1 MKIKIHSKHVD
12 FKLKAAM
19 HSMCGY
25 ALARLGI
32 SSRITK
38 NLNLTIHMG
47 HHSNEG
53 EARVAKDANRYRPR
67 DFKINL
73 DHHRMEKDDYD
84 RALEDTEWGHRVLK
98 TLAHELVHVKQYIR
112 GELSW
117 RDAGLLWKGVNHNPK
132 NLLHYYEL
140 PYEVEAHG
148 REYGLLVG
156 FLLVWTD
163 LEKKFEKELNNLV

>member
-1 MKIKIHSKHVD
+1 MKIKVYSRNVD
-12 FKLKAAM
+12 FKLKAAI

-53 EARVAKDANRYRPR
+53 EARVAKDTNRYRPR

-84 RALEDTEWGHRVLK
+84 RALEDTEWGHSSTLEVSCLGEMPGFFGKVLITILK
-98 TLAHELVHVKQYIR
+98 ISCTTMNFLMKLKHMGVSMV
-112 GELSW
+112 SW
-117 RDAGLLWKGVNHNPK
+117 LGSC
-132 NLLHYYEL
+132 
-140 PYEVEAHG
+140 
-148 REYGLLVG
+148 
-156 FLLVWTD
+156 
-163 LEKKFEKELNNLV
+163 

>member
-1 MKIKIHSKHVD
+1 MKVKIHSKHVD
-12 FKLKAAM
+12 AKLKAAM

-67 DFKINL
+67 DFKITL
-73 DHHRMEKDDYD
+73 DHHRMEKDDYN
-84 RALEDTEWGHRVLK
+84 RSLEDTEWGHRVLR

-112 GELSW
+112 G
-117 RDAGLLWKGVNHNPK
+117 
-132 NLLHYYEL
+132 
-140 PYEVEAHG
+140 
-148 REYGLLVG
+148 
-156 FLLVWTD
+156 
-163 LEKKFEKELNNLV
+163 